1 MGRDLRRYSRR
12 TSINLFIGFI
22 LILLVGGGGLVGLIY
37 GASALPTFL
46 LCLGA
51 GLGSAAPDW
60 IGSAGNAVV
69 RRSIRTGLEGQRFS
83 VRRDE
88 HPIGQPRFHHR
99 AR

>member
-46 LCLGA
+46 LCLSA
-51 GLGSAAPDW
+51 GLAPLLL
-60 IGSAGNAVV
+60 IGLALLLLIGLALLAMQWFVD
-69 RRSIRTGLEGQRFS
+69 RSERG
-83 VRRDE
+83 
-88 HPIGQPRFHHR
+88 
-99 AR
+99 